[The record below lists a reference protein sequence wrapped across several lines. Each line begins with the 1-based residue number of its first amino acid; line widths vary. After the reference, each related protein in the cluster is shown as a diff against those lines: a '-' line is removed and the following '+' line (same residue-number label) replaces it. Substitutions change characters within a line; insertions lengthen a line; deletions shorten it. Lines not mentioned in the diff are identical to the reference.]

1 MTPRR
6 EAGMAFGTCSGV
18 LHRDNIGQWDRPVL
32 WCQKRLDWFAAQ
44 ALTDCLCDAEKVTQ
58 PL

>member
-1 MTPRR
+1 
-6 EAGMAFGTCSGV
+6 MAFGTCSGV